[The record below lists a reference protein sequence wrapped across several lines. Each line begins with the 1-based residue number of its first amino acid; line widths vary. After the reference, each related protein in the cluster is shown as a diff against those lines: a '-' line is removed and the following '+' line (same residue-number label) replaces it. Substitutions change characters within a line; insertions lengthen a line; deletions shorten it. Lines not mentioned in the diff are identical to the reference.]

1 MMADKYDCQE
11 CANAA
16 TPICKLC
23 RYIQRPGGE
32 ITKPTMFVRIL
43 PAELVEDMTE
53 EEKQEAGIT
62 DADDLAVRILAC
74 LTSDVGIPLRYVM
87 LYNTLVEDEEE
98 GGNGQTEEG

>member
-1 MMADKYDCQE
+1 MMADKYDCKE

-16 TPICKLC
+16 TLICKLC

-32 ITKPTMFVRIL
+32 ITKPTMFVRAL
-43 PAELVEDMTE
+43 PAELIEGM
-53 EEKQEAGIT
+53 T
-62 DADDLAVRILAC
+62 DADDLAIRIHAC
-74 LTSDVGIPLRYVM
+74 ITSEVGIPLRYVM

>member
-1 MMADKYDCQE
+1 MANKYKCTE

-43 PAELVEDMTE
+43 PAELVENMTE

-62 DADDLAVRILAC
+62 DAEDLAVRILAC
-74 LTSDVGIPLRYVM
+74 LTSEVGIPLRYVM
-87 LYNTLVEDEEE
+87 LYNSLVEDEEE

>member
-1 MMADKYDCQE
+1 MADKYDCRE

-16 TPICKLC
+16 TPICREC

-32 ITKPTMFVRIL
+32 ITKPTMFVRAL
-43 PAELVEDMTE
+43 PAELIEDMTK
-53 EEKQEAGIT
+53 EEKREAGIT
-62 DADDLAVRILAC
+62 DADYLAIRILAC
-74 LTSDVGIPLRYVM
+74 ITSQVGIPLRYVM

>member
-16 TPICKLC
+16 TLICKLC

-32 ITKPTMFVRIL
+32 ITKPTMFVRAL

>member
-1 MMADKYDCQE
+1 MMTKYDCLE

-16 TPICKLC
+16 TPICRECK
-23 RYIQRPGGE
+23 YIQRPGGE

-43 PAELVEDMTE
+43 TAELVEDMTE